1 MRRIEHHQRGNIRI
15 HILPVLVWLAALA
28 VVIFLFR
35 QQTRGIEVFGLAL
48 GQVREISATSSGRL
62 LNVPVQLFQTVNEG
76 DPVAI
81 VDTVLDHKH
90 LKEELESK
98 RAVVSAEI
106 ERLQAQLKATEDQMA
121 AEVSEREAGTIAD
134 QRRFAVDVENARL
147 EVLQIKAQLETDQM
161 TLEQLQLDKKIFVAQ
176 GRLQQEGASI
186 YDLKKTEVAYNTL
199 VKKIEDDQFL
209 LSQAESNLQ
218 YAQKRLEDFL
228 QRQVRHP
235 SVDLALDV
243 IRKEILIQE
252 KTVEDILQGRVALV
266 ISSPFKGVVSAI
278 RRSPGE
284 AVLPGEPILAISET
298 EPREIIAF
306 FNRSEVTRIHAN
318 MKVEIA
324 KEGEPLQIAQSQIT
338 HLGPDVQLMPEQ
350 LRLSPDVPQW
360 GRPVLIKIPPGF
372 KLIPGEV
379 VRIRIL

>member
-1 MRRIEHHQRGNIRI
+1 MRRTEHHRRGDIRM
-15 HILPVLVWLAALA
+15 HILPVLVWLVAVAA
-28 VVIFLFR
+28 VIFLFR
-35 QQTRGIEVFGLAL
+35 QRTQGIEVFGLAL

-76 DPVAI
+76 DPVAM

-106 ERLQAQLKATEDQMA
+106 ERLQAQLKATEDRMA
-121 AEVSEREAGTIAD
+121 AEVSEREAGTID
-134 QRRFAVDVENARL
+134 DHRRFAVDVENARL
-147 EVLQIKAQLETDQM
+147 DVLRIKAQLETDQM
-161 TLEQLQLDKKIFVAQ
+161 SLEQLQLDKKIFVAQ

-199 VKKIEDDQFL
+199 LKKTEDNQFL
-209 LSQAESNLQ
+209 LTQAENNLQ
-218 YAQKRLEDFL
+218 YAQKRLEDFS
-228 QRQVRHP
+228 QRQVRNP
-235 SVDLALDV
+235 SVDLALEV
-243 IRKEILIQE
+243 IRKEILVQE
-252 KTVEDILQGRVALV
+252 KTIEDILQGRVALV

-306 FNRSEVTRIHAN
+306 FNRSEVARIRPN
-318 MKVEIA
+318 MNVEIA
-324 KEGEPLQIAQSQIT
+324 KEGDPQQIARSQIS

-372 KLIPGEV
+372 KLIPGEL

>member
-1 MRRIEHHQRGNIRI
+1 
-15 HILPVLVWLAALA
+15 
-28 VVIFLFR
+28 
-35 QQTRGIEVFGLAL
+35 
-48 GQVREISATSSGRL
+48 
-62 LNVPVQLFQTVNEG
+62 
-76 DPVAI
+76 

-98 RAVVSAEI
+98 RAVVSAQI

-121 AEVSEREAGTIAD
+121 AEASQREAGTIDD
-134 QRRFAVDVENARL
+134 QRRFAVDVENARID
-147 EVLQIKAQLETDQM
+147 VLRIKTQLETDQM
-161 TLEQLQLDKKIFVAQ
+161 SLEQLQLDKKIFVAD
-176 GRLQQEGASI
+176 GRLQQQGASI
-186 YDLKKTEVAYNTL
+186 YDLKKTEVAYSTL
-199 VKKIEDDQFL
+199 EKKIEDSRFL

-243 IRKEILIQE
+243 IRKEILVQE
-252 KTVEDILQGRVALV
+252 KTIDDILQGRVALV

-278 RRSPGE
+278 QRSPGE
-284 AVLPGEPILAISET
+284 AVLPGEPILSISET

-306 FNRSEVTRIHAN
+306 FNRSEVARIRPN
-318 MKVEIA
+318 MNVEIA
-324 KEGEPLQIAQSQIT
+324 KEGDPQQIARSQIT
-338 HLGPDVQLMPEQ
+338 HLGPDVQLMPGQ

-372 KLIPGEV
+372 KLIPGEL